1 MTLRARRLTAP
12 ARFTLG
18 EPCRREATL
27 ATSLLV
33 DFLSYLERQPCGSA
47 AVCREAG
54 VDRALADAPNSRV
67 PASTMER
74 LWAAAERLTGDPDI
88 GMHAAESYNP
98 GALSI
103 LGYVTLS
110 CRTAG
115 DVLDRLARYAPLLN
129 DGLDVTLVRH
139 QDLTHCRFGAL
150 DGRESF
156 LHRTPRQVMETLAVG
171 MVQTLARLATAD
183 VEPIAVTL
191 RHAAPTSTA
200 EHRRLLGATVQFSDT
215 HNAVVYRTSSL
226 GARIISADPALLA
239 TFEGDADQRLRQL
252 QSEGSV
258 SGRVLGVLWSRLK
271 GEVPPLATIAS
282 ELAMS
287 ERSVQR
293 SLLEEATTYRQL
305 VDEVRREMALR
316 HLSRPGT
323 SATDVA
329 FLLGFSEPSAFT
341 RAFRRWTGASP
352 TQFRSLEAV

>member
-1 MTLRARRLTAP
+1 MP
-12 ARFTLG
+12 
-18 EPCRREATL
+18 EATI

-33 DFLSYLERQPCGSA
+33 DFLGYLDRQPCGA
-47 AVCREAG
+47 DAVCRQAG
-54 VDRALADAPNSRV
+54 VDRRLADAPDSRV

-74 LWAAAERLTGDPDI
+74 MWEAAERLTGDPDI
-88 GMHAAESYNP
+88 GMHTAESYNP

-103 LGYVTLS
+103 LGYVILS

-129 DGLDVTLVRH
+129 DGLDVRTVRDH
-139 QDLTHCRFGAL
+139 DLTHCRFTAVE
-150 DGRESF
+150 GRDSF
-156 LHRTPRQVMETLAVG
+156 LHRTPRQAMETLAVG
-171 MVQTLARLATAD
+171 IVQTLARLATTD
-183 VEPIAVTL
+183 LQPVAVTL
-191 RHAAPTSTA
+191 RHAAPASTA
-200 EHRRLLGATVQFSDT
+200 EHHRLLGATVRFSET
-215 HNAVVYRTSSL
+215 HNAVTYRTSAL
-226 GARIISADPALLA
+226 DARIISADPTLLA
-239 TFEGDADQRLRQL
+239 SFESDADQRLRVL
-252 QSEGSV
+252 QSHGSV

-293 SLLEEATTYRQL
+293 SLREEATSYRQL
-305 VDEVRREMALR
+305 VDDVRREMAVR

-323 SATDVA
+323 SAADVA

-341 RAFRRWTGASP
+341 RAFRRWTGTPP